1 MPIMLPF
8 LLAALALAAALAG
21 RRGMSLALWTATLVL
36 YAVTLVSHMTDRLA
50 ISL

>member
-1 MPIMLPF
+1 MMLPF
-8 LLAALALAAALAG
+8 VLAALGLGAALAG
-21 RRGMSLALWTATLVL
+21 RRGAAIALWSVTLAL